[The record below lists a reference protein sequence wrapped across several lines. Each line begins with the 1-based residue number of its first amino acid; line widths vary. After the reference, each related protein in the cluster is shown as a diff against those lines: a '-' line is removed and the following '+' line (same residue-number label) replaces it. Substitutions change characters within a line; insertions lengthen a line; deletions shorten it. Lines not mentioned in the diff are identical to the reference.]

1 MGELRSVLQVTPI
14 PPGPETLQ
22 AVKGA
27 QMRIRKFVE
36 EVDIDYVKKKLSS
49 IVYLLILHTL
59 SPLSEQN
66 KFLSLSFACNL
77 YALVQLVEL

>member
-1 MGELRSVLQVTPI
+1 MSELRAVLQVTPI

-36 EVDIDYVKKKLSS
+36 EVNIQYQ
-49 IVYLLILHTL
+49 I
-59 SPLSEQN
+59 QN
-66 KFLSLSFACNL
+66 KFQPLFSLFFACVL
-77 YALVQLVEL
+77 PQLPIAEPFCSIKLNIPYGVN